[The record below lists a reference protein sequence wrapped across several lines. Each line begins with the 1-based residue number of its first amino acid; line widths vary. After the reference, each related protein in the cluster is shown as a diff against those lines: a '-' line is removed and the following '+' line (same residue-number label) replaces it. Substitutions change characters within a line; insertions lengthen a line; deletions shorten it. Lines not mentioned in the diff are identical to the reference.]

1 MPIPSI
7 LISLSLSGCAA
18 YFMVEYQFSIYI
30 IEDFAKKTNFKMLAH
45 TEYSFFKFGVLS
57 DFDHISSNSSNSH
70 A

>member
-7 LISLSLSGCAA
+7 LISSSQSGHPA

-30 IEDFAKKTNFKMLAH
+30 IDFFPKKINFKMLPH
-45 TEYSFFKFGVLS
+45 TEYRFLS
-57 DFDHISSNSSNSH
+57 LGYYAILAIFLKMNSD